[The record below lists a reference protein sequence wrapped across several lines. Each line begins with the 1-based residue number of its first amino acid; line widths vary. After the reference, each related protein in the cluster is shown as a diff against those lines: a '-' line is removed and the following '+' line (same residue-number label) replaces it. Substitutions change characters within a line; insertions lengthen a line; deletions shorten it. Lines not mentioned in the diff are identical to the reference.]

1 MGPASI
7 LWLARSPRAALADGS
22 WVCCWRCPWEACWP
36 SPTRQGRSWP
46 SARSIG
52 CSGARRS
59 APARSAT
66 PRTTAGART
75 ATTATR
81 TTSRA
86 AVPLTVK
93 RVGHV
98 AAAPAANR
106 RPTSA
111 IWRGCAVLPTARAG
125 RAGRTGVG
133 RAGRVAVVGSARP
146 APPRARVSRQPT
158 GPSAGPPPTAAARCT
173 VAMAPAPIRIAP
185 PVGNMMAARVRVV
198 LMVRTA
204 AAVVQTFAS
213 AHHHLDASVPS
224 TISQECAAAAI
235 PSASVVAKT
244 RLSPPASAARA
255 RCHRARPPVASW
267 SSRWATGRSVTT
279 PRRGTPTGAWSSSG
293 RCRPPGASV
302 VVAHEGLPRGAP
314 CSSVRALRQ

>member
-1 MGPASI
+1 M
-7 LWLARSPRAALADGS
+7 
-22 WVCCWRCPWEACWP
+22 CC
-36 SPTRQGRSWP
+36 
-46 SARSIG
+46 
-52 CSGARRS
+52 
-59 APARSAT
+59 AP
-66 PRTTAGART
+66 
-75 ATTATR
+75 
-81 TTSRA
+81 
-86 AVPLTVK
+86 
-93 RVGHV
+93 
-98 AAAPAANR
+98 N
-106 RPTSA
+106 
-111 IWRGCAVLPTARAG
+111 C
-125 RAGRTGVG
+125 AGRTGVG

-158 GPSAGPPPTAAARCT
+158 GPSAGPPPTAAARCA